1 VPIGTTIQVNEEV
14 NFDNCI
20 PFCCDQCKIFRK
32 FCQEATP
39 PVLTCYK
46 EEETP
51 IDDTPAASSASEQD
65 WLYDDADQLRPNS
78 ARYLQ

>member
-1 VPIGTTIQVNEEV
+1 MQN
-14 NFDNCI
+14 I
-20 PFCCDQCKIFRK
+20 PQI
-32 FCQEATP
+32 QEATP
-39 PVLTCYK
+39 PVLTCSK